1 MSIQLAEL
9 LQAFGSCGPAGE
21 EVFDVGGES
30 TRTVDPGVYTITLD
44 AACAA
49 TECCVMVTPRSATFG
64 AATVEHTSATVKT
77 VRMWNAA
84 GAALNC
90 GFDYEVRRRSPNLNG

>member
-30 TRTVDPGVYTITLD
+30 ARTGVGVYTITLEQ
-44 AACAA
+44 ACAA
-49 TECCVMVTPRSATFG
+49 TECSVQVTPRSATFG
-64 AATVEHTSATVKT
+64 QATVEHTSATVKT
-77 VRMWNAA
+77 VRLWDDL
-84 GAALNC
+84 GVALDC
-90 GFDYEVRRRSPNLNG
+90 GFDYKVSRRSPNLNG

>member
-30 TRTVDPGVYTITLD
+30 AGGAGVYTVTLD
-44 AACAA
+44 QACAA

-77 VRMWNAA
+77 IRLWDAV
-84 GAALNC
+84 GVALAC